1 MHNNDNFIN
10 FKEIIVNNKLHF
22 NLKMLKFRING
33 IIDSNYEV
41 IFNCVLIKSMYALLL
56 MNSTSE

>member
-22 NLKMLKFRING
+22 NLKMFKFRING
-33 IIDSNYEV
+33 IIDSNYEK
-41 IFNCVLIKSMYALLL
+41 NM
-56 MNSTSE
+56 

>member
-33 IIDSNYEV
+33 IIDSNYEK
-41 IFNCVLIKSMYALLL
+41 NM
-56 MNSTSE
+56 